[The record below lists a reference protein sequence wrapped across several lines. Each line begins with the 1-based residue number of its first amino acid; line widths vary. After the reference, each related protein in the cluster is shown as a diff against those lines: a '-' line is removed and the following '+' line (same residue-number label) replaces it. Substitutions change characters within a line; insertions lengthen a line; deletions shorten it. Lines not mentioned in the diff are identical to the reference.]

1 MAPVPSDGAVPGGAV
16 PGGAPS
22 GGAVSGGVIP
32 EGVIQDSG
40 VPPDGGVP
48 DGATRLLGIVGD
60 PIAQVRSP
68 PLWGALFRY
77 NKVNAV
83 CVPFH
88 VRADGLARFLAGFR
102 TAENVIGLLV
112 TVPHKIAAA
121 KLAGGLT
128 ERARKVGTANILR
141 PLPDGRWEGDTL
153 DGLGFVRAL
162 KAEGHTVEGR
172 RALVVGAGGVGSAIA
187 FALAEAGVARV
198 ALADIDTERARA
210 LSQRIMVLTGVASA
224 VVPAT
229 GAGFD
234 LIVNASPLG
243 MRDGDAMPVDL
254 TGVTPEAI
262 VGDVVIR
269 RTLTPVLRAAR
280 EIGCAVREGAAMTD
294 HQVAAMADFLGLAGG
309 DWSVA
314 AIRTAMG

>member
-128 ERARKVGTANILR
+128 ERGGD
-141 PLPDGRWEGDTL
+141 PDGD
-153 DGLGFVRAL
+153 
-162 KAEGHTVEGR
+162 
-172 RALVVGAGGVGSAIA
+172 GVG
-187 FALAEAGVARV
+187 EVGVSQG
-198 ALADIDTERARA
+198 
-210 LSQRIMVLTGVASA
+210 LSR
-224 VVPAT
+224 
-229 GAGFD
+229 
-234 LIVNASPLG
+234 
-243 MRDGDAMPVDL
+243 
-254 TGVTPEAI
+254 VTPHASKSL
-262 VGDVVIR
+262 VF
-269 RTLTPVLRAAR
+269 
-280 EIGCAVREGAAMTD
+280 
-294 HQVAAMADFLGLAGG
+294 QVDRDQG
-309 DWSVA
+309 
-314 AIRTAMG
+314 